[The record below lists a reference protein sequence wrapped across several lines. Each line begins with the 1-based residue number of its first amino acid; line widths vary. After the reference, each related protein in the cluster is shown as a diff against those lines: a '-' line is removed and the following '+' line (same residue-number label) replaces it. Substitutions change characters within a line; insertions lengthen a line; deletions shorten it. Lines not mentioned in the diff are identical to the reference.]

1 MPKLKR
7 AADISLGINLFLFLI
22 KISVGII
29 TNSIAVLSE
38 AFNSL
43 TDIISSIALKKGVV
57 ISRQEP
63 DDDHPYGHTAAQPL
77 AAFIIAVFA
86 LVVAIEIIQESIGR
100 VISPEEVKN
109 PNLIYI
115 VLSITIITKIILS
128 SYQKKIGKSF
138 NSTAMKAAAIDSLND
153 ILASSIAMIGVFC
166 AVQGYLYFDGIAG
179 ILVGAFIFK
188 TGYEVGKENIDYLMA
203 KSADSNLLSEIR
215 KISLQTEGVL
225 GMNDLRSHYIGDQF
239 HIEIHI
245 QVDKNLSI
253 QESHDIG
260 DNLRTEILRLK
271 EIQDVFVHIDPV

>member
-1 MPKLKR
+1 MPKLQR
-7 AADISLGINLFLFLI
+7 AANISLGINIFLFII
-22 KISVGII
+22 KITVGILS
-29 TNSIAVLSE
+29 NSIAVLSE

-43 TDIISSIALKKGVV
+43 TDIITSIALKKGVA
-57 ISRQEP
+57 ISSKGA
-63 DDDHPYGHTAAQPL
+63 DDDHQYGHTAAQPL
-77 AAFIIAVFA
+77 VAFIIAVFA
-86 LVVAIEIIQESIGR
+86 LVVAVEIIQESIGR
-100 VISPEEVKN
+100 IISPQEVSSS
-109 PNLIYI
+109 IFVYS

-128 SYQKKIGKSF
+128 SYQKKIGKKF

-153 ILASSIAMIGVFC
+153 ILASSIALLGAYC
-166 AVQGYLYFDGIAG
+166 AIQGYLFFDGIAG

-260 DNLRTEILRLK
+260 DNVKTAILRLK
-271 EIQDVFVHIDPV
+271 QIQDVFVHIDPV

>member
-1 MPKLKR
+1 MPKLQR
-7 AADISLGINLFLFLI
+7 AANISLGINIFLFLI
-22 KISVGII
+22 KIAAGII

-43 TDIISSIALKKGVV
+43 TDIITSFALRKGVK

-77 AAFIIAVFA
+77 VAFIIAVFA
-86 LVVAIEIIQESIGR
+86 LVVAVEIIQESIGR

-109 PNLIYI
+109 PNLVYI

-128 SYQKKIGKSF
+128 SYQKKIGKKF

-153 ILASSIAMIGVFC
+153 ILASSIALLGAYC
-166 AVQGYLYFDGIAG
+166 AIQGYLFFDGIAG

-245 QVDKNLSI
+245 LVDKNLSI

-260 DNLRTEILRLK
+260 DNVKTAILRLK
-271 EIQDVFVHIDPV
+271 GIQDVFVHIDPV

>member
-1 MPKLKR
+1 MPKLQR
-7 AADISLGINLFLFLI
+7 AANISLGINLFLFLI

-43 TDIISSIALKKGVV
+43 TDIITSFALRKGVK

-77 AAFIIAVFA
+77 VAFIIAVFA
-86 LVVAIEIIQESIGR
+86 LVVAVEIIQESIGR

-109 PNLIYI
+109 PNLVYI

-128 SYQKKIGKSF
+128 SYQKKIGKKF

-153 ILASSIAMIGVFC
+153 ILASSIALLGAYC
-166 AVQGYLYFDGIAG
+166 AIQGYLFFDGIAG